1 MKLLPSRSSIYAL
14 LTVAA
19 AALVALLL
27 RVPAADVGTAVLGM
41 LALGVVWAAVDF
53 WLTRRAWHAAPL
65 QWTRRLPDAFAL
77 GVQRTIDGTL
87 VNSGTRR
94 WRVAFFDHADP
105 DLDPQGL
112 PVTADLRANAQAQLR
127 YTVQPRRRGRIAFEP
142 ADVRVQSLGRSL
154 ELQWRIGTRETR
166 PVFPNFASVS
176 RYAWLAT
183 DRRLADIG
191 IKTQVQRGEG
201 TDFKQLA
208 EYRPGDS
215 IRHIDWKATLKQ
227 SRPIVRQFQDERD
240 QCVIFLID
248 CGRRMRA
255 DEGRERRAAPSSLA
269 PLGGRDGRSPDLG
282 ADIIHG
288 SHFDEALNAMMLL
301 AHVAL
306 KDGDEVGAI
315 TFGTSPEHKRA
326 FAPRKGLATLSAL
339 TAVLHDIQ
347 PEATH
352 SDYLIAARDLMRVH
366 SKRALIVMLTNF
378 RDEDAPEL
386 DAALKLLRSRH
397 LVLLASLRERVLR
410 EMTEQ
415 PLKESRHA
423 VEVAGAHLFAQ
434 ARRDAFRRLA
444 ERDALMVDAEPE
456 GLAVELVNRY
466 RAVKRAGLL

>member
-1 MKLLPSRSSIYAL
+1 MKLLPSRTTIYAL
-14 LTVAA
+14 LAVAA
-19 AALVALLL
+19 AALAALLL
-27 RVPAADVGTAVLGM
+27 RVPAADVGWAVLAV
-41 LALGVVWAAVDF
+41 LAAGAVWSALDL
-53 WLTRRAWHAAPL
+53 WLTRRAWRAAPL
-65 QWTRRLPDAFAL
+65 QWTRALPDAFAL

-87 VNSGTRR
+87 VNTGTRR

-112 PVTADLRANAQAQLR
+112 PVTADLRANAKAQLR
-127 YTVQPRRRGRIAFEP
+127 YTVQPRRRGRVAFEP
-142 ADVRVQSLGRSL
+142 ADVRVHSLGRSL
-154 ELQWRIGTRETR
+154 ELQWRIGSAEIR

-255 DEGRERRAAPSSLA
+255 DEGTV
-269 PLGGRDGRSPDLG
+269 
-282 ADIIHG
+282 HG
-288 SHFDEALNAMMLL
+288 SHFDEALNATMLL

-315 TFGTSPEHKRA
+315 TFGTAPENRRA

-339 TAVLHDIQ
+339 TVLLHDIQ

-352 SDYLIAARDLMRVH
+352 SDYLIAARDLMRMH
-366 SKRALIVMLTNF
+366 SKRALIVLLTNF

-415 PLKESRHA
+415 PLTQSRHA

-444 ERDALMVDAEPE
+444 ERDALMVDAEPQR
-456 GLAVELVNRY
+456 LAVELVNRY
-466 RAVKRAGLL
+466 RTVKRAGLL

>member
-1 MKLLPSRSSIYAL
+1 VKLLPSRTTIYAL
-14 LTVAA
+14 LIVAA
-19 AALVALLL
+19 AALLALLL
-27 RVPAADVGTAVLGM
+27 RAPTADVGWAVLGV
-41 LALGVVWAAVDF
+41 LALGVMWAAIDF
-53 WLTRRAWHAAPL
+53 WLTRRAWRAAPL
-65 QWTRRLPDAFAL
+65 QWTRTLPDAFAL

-87 VNSGTRR
+87 ANTGTQR
-94 WRVAFFDHADP
+94 WRVTFFDHADP
-105 DLDPQGL
+105 DLEPQGL
-112 PVTADLRANAQAQLR
+112 PVTADLRANAEAKLR
-127 YTVQPRRRGRIAFEP
+127 YTVQPRRRGRVVFEP
-142 ADVRVQSLGRSL
+142 ADVRVHSLGRSL
-154 ELQWRIGTRETR
+154 ELQWRIGEAQTR

-183 DRRLADIG
+183 DRRLAAIG

-255 DEGRERRAAPSSLA
+255 DEGTV
-269 PLGGRDGRSPDLG
+269 
-282 ADIIHG
+282 HG
-288 SHFDEALNAMMLL
+288 SHFDEALNATMLL

-326 FAPRKGLATLSAL
+326 FAPRKGMATLSAL
-339 TAVLHDIQ
+339 TVLLHDIQ

-366 SKRALIVMLTNF
+366 AKRALIVLLTNF

-410 EMTEQ
+410 EITEQ
-415 PLKESRHA
+415 PLTAAHHA

-456 GLAVELVNRY
+456 RLAVELVNRY
-466 RAVKRAGLL
+466 RTVKRAGLL

>member
-1 MKLLPSRSSIYAL
+1 MKLLPSRTAIYAL
-14 LTVAA
+14 LVTAVAA
-19 AALVALLL
+19 LAALLL
-27 RVPAADVGTAVLGM
+27 RVPAADVGAMVLAVLVFG
-41 LALGVVWAAVDF
+41 LLWTALDL
-53 WLTRRAWHAAPL
+53 WLTRRAWRTAPL
-65 QWTRRLPDAFAL
+65 QWTRTLPDAFAL
-77 GVQRTIDGTL
+77 GVQRTIGGTL
-87 VNSGTRR
+87 SNTGTHR
-94 WRVAFFDHADP
+94 WRIAFFDHADP

-112 PVTADLRANAQAQLR
+112 PVTADLRANAEAQLR
-127 YTVQPRRRGRIAFEP
+127 YTVQPRRRGRVAFEP

-154 ELQWRIGTRETR
+154 ELQWRIGGSEAR

-248 CGRRMRA
+248 CGRRRRA
-255 DEGRERRAAPSSLA
+255 DEGTV
-269 PLGGRDGRSPDLG
+269 
-282 ADIIHG
+282 HG
-288 SHFDEALNAMMLL
+288 SHFDEALNATMLL

-315 TFGTSPEHKRA
+315 TFGTSPEKRRA

-366 SKRALIVMLTNF
+366 AKRALIVMLTNF

-410 EMTEQ
+410 EMAEQ
-415 PLKESRHA
+415 PLKTSHHA
-423 VEVAGAHLFAQ
+423 IEVAGAHLFAQ

-456 GLAVELVNRY
+456 RLAVELVNRY
-466 RAVKRAGLL
+466 RTVKRAGLL

>member
-1 MKLLPSRSSIYAL
+1 MKLLPSRITICAL
-14 LTVAA
+14 LAVAA
-19 AALVALLL
+19 AALAALLL
-27 RVPAADVGTAVLGM
+27 RVPAADVGRVVLVA
-41 LALGVVWAAVDF
+41 LALGVAWAAVDLWF
-53 WLTRRAWHAAPL
+53 TRREWHAAPL
-65 QWTRRLPDAFAL
+65 QWTRTLPDAFAL

-87 VNSGTRR
+87 ANTGSRR

-127 YTVQPRRRGRIAFEP
+127 YTVQPRRRGRVNFEP

-154 ELQWRIGTRETR
+154 ELQWRIGASETR

-191 IKTQVQRGEG
+191 IKSQVQRGEG

-255 DEGRERRAAPSSLA
+255 DEGTV
-269 PLGGRDGRSPDLG
+269 
-282 ADIIHG
+282 HG
-288 SHFDEALNAMMLL
+288 SHFDEALNATMLL

-315 TFGTSPEHKRA
+315 TFGTSPEKRRA

-347 PEATH
+347 PEAMH

-366 SKRALIVMLTNF
+366 SKRALVVLLTNF

-415 PLKESRHA
+415 PLTQSRHA

-456 GLAVELVNRY
+456 RLAVELVNRY
-466 RAVKRAGLL
+466 RTVKRAGLL

>member
-1 MKLLPSRSSIYAL
+1 M
-14 LTVAA
+14 
-19 AALVALLL
+19 
-27 RVPAADVGTAVLGM
+27 
-41 LALGVVWAAVDF
+41 
-53 WLTRRAWHAAPL
+53 
-65 QWTRRLPDAFAL
+65 
-77 GVQRTIDGTL
+77 
-87 VNSGTRR
+87 
-94 WRVAFFDHADP
+94 
-105 DLDPQGL
+105 
-112 PVTADLRANAQAQLR
+112 
-127 YTVQPRRRGRIAFEP
+127 IAFEP

-154 ELQWRIGTRETR
+154 ELQWRIGASEAR

-255 DEGRERRAAPSSLA
+255 DEGK
-269 PLGGRDGRSPDLG
+269 
-282 ADIIHG
+282 HVG
-288 SHFDEALNAMMLL
+288 SHFDEALNATMLL

-315 TFGTSPEHKRA
+315 TFGTSPEHKRS

>member
-1 MKLLPSRSSIYAL
+1 MKLLPSPNTIYTL
-14 LTVAA
+14 LAVSA
-19 AALVALLL
+19 AALAALLL
-27 RVPAADVGTAVLGM
+27 RVPATDVGWTVLAVLAAG
-41 LALGVVWAAVDF
+41 AVWAAIDF
-53 WLTRRAWHAAPL
+53 WLTRRAWRAAPL
-65 QWTRRLPDAFAL
+65 QWTRTLPDAFAL

-87 VNSGTRR
+87 TNTGTHR

-112 PVTADLRANAQAQLR
+112 PVTADLRANAEAKLR
-127 YTVQPRRRGRIAFEP
+127 YTVQPRRRGRVVFKP
-142 ADVRVQSLGRSL
+142 ADVRVHSLGRSL
-154 ELQWRIGTRETR
+154 ELQWRIGAAETR

-183 DRRLADIG
+183 DRRLAAIG

-255 DEGRERRAAPSSLA
+255 DEGTV
-269 PLGGRDGRSPDLG
+269 
-282 ADIIHG
+282 HG
-288 SHFDEALNAMMLL
+288 SHFDEALNATMLL

-306 KDGDEVGAI
+306 KDGDEVGAV
-315 TFGTSPEHKRA
+315 TFGTSPEHRRA
-326 FAPRKGLATLSAL
+326 FAPRKGMATLSAL
-339 TAVLHDIQ
+339 TVLLHDIQ

-366 SKRALIVMLTNF
+366 AKRALIVLLTNF

-410 EMTEQ
+410 EITEQ
-415 PLKESRHA
+415 PLTAAHHA

-456 GLAVELVNRY
+456 RLAVELVNRY
-466 RAVKRAGLL
+466 RTVKRAGLL

>member
-1 MKLLPSRSSIYAL
+1 MKLLPSRTAIHAL
-14 LTVAA
+14 LAVAT
-19 AALVALLL
+19 AALAALLL
-27 RVPAADVGTAVLGM
+27 RMPAADVGAAVVGM
-41 LALGVVWAAVDF
+41 LALGVVWAAIDF
-53 WLTRRAWHAAPL
+53 WWTRRAWHAAPL
-65 QWTRRLPDAFAL
+65 QWTRTLPDAFAL

-94 WRVAFFDHADP
+94 WRIAFFDHADP

-112 PVTADLRANAQAQLR
+112 PVTADLHANAQAQLR
-127 YTVQPRRRGRIAFEP
+127 YTVQPRRRGRVVFEP
-142 ADVRVQSLGRSL
+142 ADVRVSSLGRSL
-154 ELQWRIGTRETR
+154 ELQWRIGEQQTR

-255 DEGRERRAAPSSLA
+255 DEGVHS
-269 PLGGRDGRSPDLG
+269 
-282 ADIIHG
+282 G
-288 SHFDEALNAMMLL
+288 SHFDEALNATMLL

-306 KDGDEVGAI
+306 KDGDEVGAL
-315 TFGTSPEHKRA
+315 TFGTAPEHKRA

-366 SKRALIVMLTNF
+366 SKRALIVLLTNF

-434 ARRDAFRRLA
+434 ARGDAFRRLA

-456 GLAVELVNRY
+456 RLAVELVNRY
-466 RAVKRAGLL
+466 HTAKRAGLL

>member
-1 MKLLPSRSSIYAL
+1 MKLLPSPNTIYTL
-14 LTVAA
+14 LAVSA
-19 AALVALLL
+19 AALAALLL
-27 RVPAADVGTAVLGM
+27 RVPATDVGWTVLAVLAAG
-41 LALGVVWAAVDF
+41 AVWTAIDF
-53 WLTRRAWHAAPL
+53 WLTRRAWRAAPL
-65 QWTRRLPDAFAL
+65 QWTRTLPDAFAL

-87 VNSGTRR
+87 VNTGSHR

-112 PVTADLRANAQAQLR
+112 PVTADLRANAEAKLR
-127 YTVQPRRRGRIAFEP
+127 YTVQPRRRGRVAFEP

-154 ELQWRIGTRETR
+154 ELQWRIGAAQTR

-183 DRRLADIG
+183 DRRLAAIG

-255 DEGRERRAAPSSLA
+255 DEGTAERRAVPSSAL
-269 PLGGRDGRSPDLG
+269 PLGGRAGHGPDLG
-282 ADIIHG
+282 AHVPG
-288 SHFDEALNAMMLL
+288 SHFDEALNATMLL

-306 KDGDEVGAI
+306 KDGDEVGAL

-326 FAPRKGLATLSAL
+326 FAPRKGMATLSAL
-339 TAVLHDIQ
+339 TVLLHDIQ

-366 SKRALIVMLTNF
+366 SKRALIVLLTNF

-410 EMTEQ
+410 EITEQ
-415 PLKESRHA
+415 PLTAAHHA

-456 GLAVELVNRY
+456 RLAVELVNRY
-466 RAVKRAGLL
+466 RTVKRAGLL

>member
-1 MKLLPSRSSIYAL
+1 MKLLPSRASIYAL
-14 LTVAA
+14 LVLAA
-19 AALVALLL
+19 AALSALLL
-27 RVPAADVGTAVLGM
+27 RVPATDVGIAVLIA
-41 LALGVVWAAVDF
+41 LALVAAWATIDF
-53 WLTRRAWHAAPL
+53 WLTRRAWQAAPL
-65 QWTRRLPDAFAL
+65 QWTRTLPDAFAL
-77 GVQRTIDGTL
+77 GVQRTIGGTL
-87 VNSGTRR
+87 ANTGTRR

-127 YTVQPRRRGRIAFEP
+127 YTVQPRRRGRVAFEL

-154 ELQWRIGTRETR
+154 ELQWRIGAAQTR

-183 DRRLADIG
+183 DRRLAAIG

-255 DEGRERRAAPSSLA
+255 DEGTV
-269 PLGGRDGRSPDLG
+269 
-282 ADIIHG
+282 HG
-288 SHFDEALNAMMLL
+288 SHFDEALNATMLL

-306 KDGDEVGAI
+306 KDGDEVGAL
-315 TFGTSPEHKRA
+315 TFGTSPEHKRS
-326 FAPRKGLATLSAL
+326 FAPRKGMATLSAL
-339 TAVLHDIQ
+339 TVLLHDIQ

-352 SDYLIAARDLMRVH
+352 SDYLMAARDLMRVH
-366 SKRALIVMLTNF
+366 AKRALIVLLTNF

-410 EMTEQ
+410 EITEQ
-415 PLKESRHA
+415 PLVAAHHA

-456 GLAVELVNRY
+456 RLAVELVNRY
-466 RAVKRAGLL
+466 RTVKRAGLL

>member
-1 MKLLPSRSSIYAL
+1 MKLLPSRAAIYAL
-14 LTVAA
+14 LVLAVAA
-19 AALVALLL
+19 LCALLL
-27 RVPAADVGTAVLGM
+27 RVPATDVGIAVLVA
-41 LALGVVWAAVDF
+41 LALAVAWTAFDL
-53 WLTRRAWHAAPL
+53 WLTRRAWAAAPL
-65 QWTRRLPDAFAL
+65 QWTRTLPDAFAL

-87 VNSGTRR
+87 ANTGSHR

-112 PVTADLRANAQAQLR
+112 PVTADLHANAEAQLR
-127 YTVQPRRRGRIAFEP
+127 YTVQPRRRGRVAFEP
-142 ADVRVQSLGRSL
+142 ADVRVHSLGRGL
-154 ELQWRIGTRETR
+154 ELQWRIGAAETR

-183 DRRLADIG
+183 DRRLAAIG

-208 EYRPGDS
+208 EYQPGDS

-255 DEGRERRAAPSSLA
+255 DEGTV
-269 PLGGRDGRSPDLG
+269 
-282 ADIIHG
+282 HG
-288 SHFDEALNAMMLL
+288 SHFDEALNATMLL

-326 FAPRKGLATLSAL
+326 FAPRKGMATLSAL
-339 TAVLHDIQ
+339 TVLLHDIQ

-366 SKRALIVMLTNF
+366 AKRALIVLLTNF

-410 EMTEQ
+410 EITEQ
-415 PLKESRHA
+415 PLVAAHHA

-456 GLAVELVNRY
+456 RLAVELVNRY
-466 RAVKRAGLL
+466 RTVKRAGLL

>member
-1 MKLLPSRSSIYAL
+1 MKLLPSRTAVYAVLALSLGALAAL
-14 LTVAA
+14 LA
-19 AALVALLL
+19 
-27 RVPAADVGTAVLGM
+27 RVPAATVAV
-41 LALGVVWAAVDF
+41 AAVTACGAVVAWMAIDF
-53 WLTRRAWHAAPL
+53 LLTRRAWLAAPPRCV
-65 QWTRRLPDAFAL
+65 RRLPDAFAL
-77 GVQRTIDGTL
+77 GVSRTVDGTL
-87 VNSGTRR
+87 INDGARS
-94 WRVAFFDHADP
+94 WQLSFFDHADA
-105 DLDPQGL
+105 DLDPQGMPIALDL
-112 PVTADLRANAQAQLR
+112 PSQAQVLWR
-127 YTVQPRRRGRIAFEP
+127 YTVQPRRRGRVVFAP
-142 ADVRVQSLGRSL
+142 ADVRVRSVGRSL
-154 ELQWRIGTRETR
+154 ELQWRIGTEEAR
-166 PVFPNFASVS
+166 PVLPNFASVS

-240 QCVIFLID
+240 QCVIFLVD

-255 DEGRERRAAPSSLA
+255 DEGAA
-269 PLGGRDGRSPDLG
+269 GRG
-282 ADIIHG
+282 A
-288 SHFDEALNAMMLL
+288 SHFDEALNALMLL

-306 KDGDEVGAI
+306 KDGDSVGAL
-315 TFGTSPEHKRA
+315 TFGTSSAQRRA
-326 FAPRKGLATLSAL
+326 FAPRKGLATLAAL
-339 TAVLHDIQ
+339 TATLHDVQ

-352 SDYLIAARDLMRVH
+352 SDYLLAARDLMRAH
-366 SKRALIVMLTNF
+366 GKRALVVLLTNF

-386 DAALKLLRSRH
+386 EGALKLLRSRH

-410 EMTEQ
+410 ELAEQ
-415 PLKESRHA
+415 PLTQARHA

-434 ARRDAFRRLA
+434 ARADAFRRLA

-456 GLAVELVNRY
+456 RLAVELVNRY

>member
-1 MKLLPSRSSIYAL
+1 LPVKLLPSRSTIYAL
-14 LTVAA
+14 LAVSA

-27 RVPAADVGTAVLGM
+27 RVPAADVGWTVLVA
-41 LALGVVWAAVDF
+41 LALGAVWAAIDL
-53 WLTRRAWHAAPL
+53 WLTRRAWLSAPL
-65 QWTRRLPDAFAL
+65 QWARTLPDAFAL

-87 VNSGTRR
+87 VNTGTRR

-112 PVTADLRANAQAQLR
+112 PVTADLRARAQAEVR
-127 YTVQPRRRGRIAFEP
+127 YTVQPRRRGRVIFEP

-154 ELQWRIGTRETR
+154 ELQWRIGSSEAR

-255 DEGRERRAAPSSLA
+255 DEGTV
-269 PLGGRDGRSPDLG
+269 
-282 ADIIHG
+282 HG
-288 SHFDEALNAMMLL
+288 SHFDEALNATMLL

-315 TFGTSPEHKRA
+315 TFGTSPEKRRA

-415 PLKESRHA
+415 PLNESHHA

-456 GLAVELVNRY
+456 RLAVELVNRY
-466 RAVKRAGLL
+466 RTVKRAGLL

>member
-1 MKLLPSRSSIYAL
+1 MKLLPSRLTLYAL
-14 LTVAA
+14 LGGSA
-19 AALVALLL
+19 AALAALLL
-27 RVPAADVGTAVLGM
+27 HVPAADVGSAVLGA
-41 LALGVVWAAVDF
+41 LALGGLWIVLDLG
-53 WLTRRAWHAAPL
+53 LTRRAWRAEPL
-65 QWTRRLPDAFAL
+65 TWTRRLPDAFAL

-112 PVTADLRANAQAQLR
+112 PVSADLHAHVQAQLR
-127 YTVQPRRRGRIAFEP
+127 YTVQPRRRGRVAFEG

-154 ELQWRIGTRETR
+154 ELQWRIGEAQTR

-208 EYRPGDS
+208 EYRAGDS

-255 DEGRERRAAPSSLA
+255 DEGTV
-269 PLGGRDGRSPDLG
+269 
-282 ADIIHG
+282 HG
-288 SHFDEALNAMMLL
+288 SHFDEALNATMLL

-315 TFGTSPEHKRA
+315 TFGTAPEHRRS

-366 SKRALIVMLTNF
+366 AKRALIVLLTNF

-397 LVLLASLRERVLR
+397 LVLLASLRERALR

-415 PLKESRHA
+415 PLTASHHA

-456 GLAVELVNRY
+456 GLAVALVNRY

>member
-1 MKLLPSRSSIYAL
+1 VKLLPSRSTLYTL
-14 LTVAA
+14 LAVAA

-27 RVPAADVGTAVLGM
+27 RVPAADVSRVVLVA
-41 LALGVVWAAVDF
+41 LALGVAWAAFDLWF
-53 WLTRRAWHAAPL
+53 TRREWHAAPL
-65 QWTRRLPDAFAL
+65 QWTRTLPDAFAL

-87 VNSGTRR
+87 ANTGSRR

-127 YTVQPRRRGRIAFEP
+127 YTVQPRRRGRVNFEP

-154 ELQWRIGTRETR
+154 ELQWRIGASETR

-191 IKTQVQRGEG
+191 IKSQVQRGEG

-255 DEGRERRAAPSSLA
+255 DEGTV
-269 PLGGRDGRSPDLG
+269 
-282 ADIIHG
+282 HG
-288 SHFDEALNAMMLL
+288 SHFDEALNATMLL

-315 TFGTSPEHKRA
+315 TFGTSPEKRRA

-347 PEATH
+347 PEAMH

-366 SKRALIVMLTNF
+366 SKRALVVLLTNF

-415 PLKESRHA
+415 PLTQSRHA

-456 GLAVELVNRY
+456 RLAVELVNRY
-466 RAVKRAGLL
+466 RTVKRAGLL

>member
-1 MKLLPSRSSIYAL
+1 MKLLPSRATIYAL
-14 LTVAA
+14 LVVAT
-19 AALVALLL
+19 AALAALLL
-27 RVPAADVGTAVLGM
+27 RVPTTDVGWAVLGA
-41 LALGVVWAAVDF
+41 LALAVMWAAVDF
-53 WLTRRAWHAAPL
+53 WLTRRAWQTAPL
-65 QWTRRLPDAFAL
+65 QWTRTLPDAFAL

-87 VNSGTRR
+87 VNTGTRR

-127 YTVQPRRRGRIAFEP
+127 YTVQPRRRGRVAFEP
-142 ADVRVQSLGRSL
+142 ADVRVASLGRSL
-154 ELQWRIGTRETR
+154 ELQWRIGAAETR

-183 DRRLADIG
+183 DRRLAAIG

-255 DEGRERRAAPSSLA
+255 DEGTV
-269 PLGGRDGRSPDLG
+269 
-282 ADIIHG
+282 HG
-288 SHFDEALNAMMLL
+288 SHFDEALNATMLL

-326 FAPRKGLATLSAL
+326 FAPRKGMATLSAL
-339 TAVLHDIQ
+339 TVLLHDIQ

-366 SKRALIVMLTNF
+366 SKRALIVLLTNF

-410 EMTEQ
+410 EITEQ
-415 PLKESRHA
+415 PLTAAHHA

-456 GLAVELVNRY
+456 RLAVELVNRY
-466 RAVKRAGLL
+466 RTVKRAGLL

>member
-1 MKLLPSRSSIYAL
+1 MPGPMKLLPSRPLIYAL
-14 LTVAA
+14 LALAA

-27 RVPAADVGTAVLGM
+27 RVSAADVGVAVLGV
-41 LALGVVWAAVDF
+41 LALGLLWIVLDLG
-53 WLTRRAWHAAPL
+53 LTRRAWRAAPL
-65 QWTRRLPDAFAL
+65 QWARRLPDAFAL
-77 GVQRTIDGTL
+77 GVPRTIDGTL
-87 VNSGTRR
+87 TNTGTRR
-94 WRVAFFDHADP
+94 WRAAFFDHADP

-112 PVTADLRANAQAQLR
+112 PVTTDLRGNAQAQLR
-127 YTVQPRRRGRIAFEP
+127 YTVQPRRRGRVAFEP

-154 ELQWRIGTRETR
+154 ELQWRIGASEAR
-166 PVFPNFASVS
+166 PVLPNFASVS

-208 EYRPGDS
+208 EYQPGDS
-215 IRHIDWKATLKQ
+215 IRHIDWKATLKR

-255 DEGRERRAAPSSLA
+255 DEGTV
-269 PLGGRDGRSPDLG
+269 
-282 ADIIHG
+282 HG
-288 SHFDEALNAMMLL
+288 SHFDEALNATMLL

-315 TFGTSPEHKRA
+315 TFGTSPENKRS

-415 PLKESRHA
+415 PLEQSRHA

>member
-1 MKLLPSRSSIYAL
+1 MKLLPSRTTIHAL
-14 LTVAA
+14 LAVAA
-19 AALVALLL
+19 AALAALLL
-27 RVPAADVGTAVLGM
+27 RVSATDVGWAVLSV
-41 LALGVVWAAVDF
+41 LAAGAVWIAFDL
-53 WLTRRAWHAAPL
+53 WLTRRAWHAEPL

-87 VNSGTRR
+87 ANTGTRR
-94 WRVAFFDHADP
+94 WRIAFFDHTDP

-127 YTVQPRRRGRIAFEP
+127 YTVQPRRRGRVAFEP

-154 ELQWRIGTRETR
+154 ELQWRIGAKETR

-255 DEGRERRAAPSSLA
+255 DEGTV
-269 PLGGRDGRSPDLG
+269 
-282 ADIIHG
+282 HG
-288 SHFDEALNAMMLL
+288 SHFDEALNATMLL

-315 TFGTSPEHKRA
+315 TFGTAPEHKRS
-326 FAPRKGLATLSAL
+326 FAPRKGLTTLSAL

-352 SDYLIAARDLMRVH
+352 SDYLMAARDLMRVH

-386 DAALKLLRSRH
+386 DTALKLLRSRH

-456 GLAVELVNRY
+456 RLAVELVNRY

>member
-1 MKLLPSRSSIYAL
+1 MKLLPSRPLIYAL
-14 LTVAA
+14 LILAA
-19 AALVALLL
+19 AALIALLL
-27 RVPAADVGTAVLGM
+27 RIPAADVGIAVLAA
-41 LALGVVWAAVDF
+41 LAFAVLWAAIDLF
-53 WLTRRAWHAAPL
+53 LTRRAWRAAPL
-65 QWTRRLPDAFAL
+65 LWTRTLPDAFAL

-87 VNSGTRR
+87 FNTGPHR
-94 WRVAFFDHADP
+94 WRIAFFDHADP

-112 PVTADLRANAQAQLR
+112 PVTADLRAKAQAQLR
-127 YTVQPRRRGRIAFEP
+127 YTVQPRRRGRVAFEP
-142 ADVRVQSLGRSL
+142 ADVRVHSLGRSL
-154 ELQWRIGTRETR
+154 ELQWRIGAAQTR

-255 DEGRERRAAPSSLA
+255 DEGTV
-269 PLGGRDGRSPDLG
+269 
-282 ADIIHG
+282 HG
-288 SHFDEALNAMMLL
+288 SHFDEALNATMLL

-315 TFGTSPEHKRA
+315 TFGTSPENKRA
-326 FAPRKGLATLSAL
+326 FAPRKGLTTLSAL
-339 TAVLHDIQ
+339 TVLLHDIQ

-366 SKRALIVMLTNF
+366 AKRALIVLLTNF

-410 EMTEQ
+410 EITEQ
-415 PLKESRHA
+415 PLKAAHHA

-456 GLAVELVNRY
+456 RLAVELVNRY
-466 RAVKRAGLL
+466 RTVKRAGLL

>member
-1 MKLLPSRSSIYAL
+1 MKLLPSRTTIYAL
-14 LTVAA
+14 LAVAA

-27 RVPAADVGTAVLGM
+27 RVPTADVGWAVLGA
-41 LALGVVWAAVDF
+41 LALGLAWASVDF
-53 WLTRRAWHAAPL
+53 WLTRRAWRAAPL

-87 VNSGTRR
+87 ANTSPRR
-94 WRVAFFDHADP
+94 WRIAFFDHADP

-112 PVTADLRANAQAQLR
+112 PVTADLRANAQAQLH
-127 YTVQPRRRGRIAFEP
+127 YTVQPRRRGRVDFEP

-154 ELQWRIGTRETR
+154 ELQWRIGANEAR

-208 EYRPGDS
+208 EYLPGDS
-215 IRHIDWKATLKQ
+215 IRHIDWKATLKH

-255 DEGRERRAAPSSLA
+255 DEGAAERRAAPSSAL
-269 PLGGRDGRSPDLG
+269 PLGGRAGHGPVLG
-282 ADIIHG
+282 APEIG
-288 SHFDEALNAMMLL
+288 SHFDEALNATMLL

-315 TFGTSPEHKRA
+315 TFGTSPEKRRA

-456 GLAVELVNRY
+456 RLAIELVNRY
-466 RAVKRAGLL
+466 RTVKRAGLL

>member
-1 MKLLPSRSSIYAL
+1 VKLLPSRTTIYAL
-14 LTVAA
+14 LAVAA

-27 RVPAADVGTAVLGM
+27 RVPAADVGSGVLGM
-41 LALGVVWAAVDF
+41 VALGVLWAAVDF

-65 QWTRRLPDAFAL
+65 QWTRRLPEAFAL

-87 VNSGTRR
+87 VNTGKRR
-94 WRVAFFDHADP
+94 WRIAFFDHADP

-127 YTVQPRRRGRIAFEP
+127 YTVQPRRRGRVAFEP
-142 ADVRVQSLGRSL
+142 ADVRVHSLGRSL
-154 ELQWRIGTRETR
+154 ELQWRIGGAQTR

-183 DRRLADIG
+183 DRRLAAIG

-240 QCVIFLID
+240 QSVIFLID

-255 DEGRERRAAPSSLA
+255 DEGTV
-269 PLGGRDGRSPDLG
+269 
-282 ADIIHG
+282 HG
-288 SHFDEALNAMMLL
+288 SHFDEALNATMLL

-326 FAPRKGLATLSAL
+326 FAPRKGMATLSAL
-339 TAVLHDIQ
+339 TVLLHDIQ

-352 SDYLIAARDLMRVH
+352 SDYLIAARDLMRTH
-366 SKRALIVMLTNF
+366 AKRALIVLLTNF

-410 EMTEQ
+410 EITEQ
-415 PLKESRHA
+415 PLAAAHHA

-456 GLAVELVNRY
+456 RLAVELVNRY
-466 RAVKRAGLL
+466 RTVKRAGLL

>member
-1 MKLLPSRSSIYAL
+1 VKVLPSRPAIYAL
-14 LTVAA
+14 LATAV

-27 RVPAADVGTAVLGM
+27 RVSTADVGAMVLAVLAFG
-41 LALGVVWAAVDF
+41 LLWTVIDL
-53 WLTRRAWHAAPL
+53 WLTRRAWRAEPL
-65 QWTRRLPDAFAL
+65 RWTRTLPDAFAL

-87 VNSGTRR
+87 TNTGTRR

-112 PVTADLRANAQAQLR
+112 PVSADLRANAEAQLR

-154 ELQWRIGTRETR
+154 ELQWRIGAQETR

-215 IRHIDWKATLKQ
+215 IRHIDWKATLKR
-227 SRPIVRQFQDERD
+227 SHPIVRQFQDERD

-255 DEGRERRAAPSSLA
+255 DEGTV
-269 PLGGRDGRSPDLG
+269 
-282 ADIIHG
+282 HG
-288 SHFDEALNAMMLL
+288 SHFDEALNATMLL

-306 KDGDEVGAI
+306 KDGDQVGAV
-315 TFGTSPEHKRA
+315 TFGTAPEHKRS
-326 FAPRKGLATLSAL
+326 FAPRKGLATLAAL

-352 SDYLIAARDLMRVH
+352 SDYLMAARDLMRVH
-366 SKRALIVMLTNF
+366 SKRALIVVLTNF

-415 PLKESRHA
+415 PLHQSRHA

-456 GLAVELVNRY
+456 RLAVELVNRY

>member
-1 MKLLPSRSSIYAL
+1 MKLLPSRAAIYAL
-14 LTVAA
+14 LVLAVAA
-19 AALVALLL
+19 LCALLL
-27 RVPAADVGTAVLGM
+27 RVPAADVGRAVLVA
-41 LALGVVWAAVDF
+41 LALAVAWTAFDL
-53 WLTRRAWHAAPL
+53 WLTRRAWRAAPP

-77 GVQRTIDGTL
+77 GVQRMIDGTL
-87 VNSGTRR
+87 ANTGSHR
-94 WRVAFFDHADP
+94 WRIAFFDHADP

-112 PVTADLRANAQAQLR
+112 PVSADLRAHAQAQLR
-127 YTVQPRRRGRIAFEP
+127 YTVQPRRRGRVAFEP
-142 ADVRVQSLGRSL
+142 ADVRVHSLGRSL
-154 ELQWRIGTRETR
+154 ELQWRIGAAETR

-183 DRRLADIG
+183 DRRLAAIG

-255 DEGRERRAAPSSLA
+255 DEGTV
-269 PLGGRDGRSPDLG
+269 
-282 ADIIHG
+282 HG
-288 SHFDEALNAMMLL
+288 SHFDEALNATMLL

-326 FAPRKGLATLSAL
+326 FAPRKGMATLSAL
-339 TAVLHDIQ
+339 TVLLHDIQ

-366 SKRALIVMLTNF
+366 AKRALIVLLTNF

-410 EMTEQ
+410 ELTEQ
-415 PLKESRHA
+415 PLKAAHHA

-456 GLAVELVNRY
+456 RLAVELVNRY
-466 RAVKRAGLL
+466 RTVKRAGLL

>member
-1 MKLLPSRSSIYAL
+1 MKLLPSRATLYAL
-14 LTVAA
+14 LAVAA

-27 RVPAADVGTAVLGM
+27 RAPAADVGRVVLVA
-41 LALGVVWAAVDF
+41 LALGVAWAAFDL
-53 WLTRRAWHAAPL
+53 WLTRREWHAAPL
-65 QWTRRLPDAFAL
+65 QWTRTLPDAFAL
-77 GVQRTIDGTL
+77 GVQRTIEGTL
-87 VNSGTRR
+87 ANTGTRR
-94 WRVAFFDHADP
+94 WHVAFFDHADP

-127 YTVQPRRRGRIAFEP
+127 YTVQPRRRGRVNFEP

-154 ELQWRIGTRETR
+154 ELQWRTGASETR
-166 PVFPNFASVS
+166 PVLPNFASVS

-255 DEGRERRAAPSSLA
+255 DEGTAQRRAAPSSAL
-269 PLGGRDGRSPDLG
+269 PLGGRAGQSPDLG
-282 ADIIHG
+282 AQMTG
-288 SHFDEALNAMMLL
+288 SHFDEALNATMLL

-315 TFGTSPEHKRA
+315 TFGTSPENRRA

-366 SKRALIVMLTNF
+366 SKRALVVLLTNF

-415 PLKESRHA
+415 PLNQSRHA
-423 VEVAGAHLFAQ
+423 VEVAAAHLFAQ

-456 GLAVELVNRY
+456 RLAVELVNRY
-466 RAVKRAGLL
+466 RTVKRAGLL

>member
-1 MKLLPSRSSIYAL
+1 VKLLPSRTTIYAL
-14 LTVAA
+14 LIVAG
-19 AALVALLL
+19 AALLALLL
-27 RVPAADVGTAVLGM
+27 RAPTADVGWAVLGA
-41 LALGVVWAAVDF
+41 LALGAMWAAVDF
-53 WLTRRAWHAAPL
+53 WLTRRAWRATPL

-77 GVQRTIDGTL
+77 GVPRTIDGTL
-87 VNSGTRR
+87 VNTGTHR

-112 PVTADLRANAQAQLR
+112 PVTADLRANAQARLR
-127 YTVQPRRRGRIAFEP
+127 YTVQPRRRGRVAFEP
-142 ADVRVQSLGRSL
+142 ADVRVHSLGRSM
-154 ELQWRIGTRETR
+154 ELQWRIGENETR

-183 DRRLADIG
+183 DRRLAAIG

-255 DEGRERRAAPSSLA
+255 DEGTV
-269 PLGGRDGRSPDLG
+269 
-282 ADIIHG
+282 HG
-288 SHFDEALNAMMLL
+288 SHFDEALNATMLL

-326 FAPRKGLATLSAL
+326 FAPRKGMATLSAL
-339 TAVLHDIQ
+339 TVLLHDIQ

-366 SKRALIVMLTNF
+366 AKRALIVLLTNF

-410 EMTEQ
+410 EITEQ
-415 PLKESRHA
+415 PLAAAHHA

-456 GLAVELVNRY
+456 RLAVELVNRY
-466 RAVKRAGLL
+466 RTVKRAGLL

>member
-1 MKLLPSRSSIYAL
+1 MKLLPSRPLIYAL
-14 LTVAA
+14 LILAA
-19 AALVALLL
+19 AALIALLL
-27 RVPAADVGTAVLGM
+27 RIPAADVGIAVLAA
-41 LALGVVWAAVDF
+41 LAFAVLWAAIDLF
-53 WLTRRAWHAAPL
+53 LTRRAWRAAPL
-65 QWTRRLPDAFAL
+65 LWTRTLPDAFAL

-87 VNSGTRR
+87 FNTGPHR
-94 WRVAFFDHADP
+94 WRIAFFDHADP

-112 PVTADLRANAQAQLR
+112 PVTADLRAKAQAQLR
-127 YTVQPRRRGRIAFEP
+127 YTVQPRRRGRVAFEP
-142 ADVRVQSLGRSL
+142 ADVRVHSLGRSL
-154 ELQWRIGTRETR
+154 ELQWRIGAAQTR

-201 TDFKQLA
+201 TDYKQLA

-255 DEGRERRAAPSSLA
+255 DEGTV
-269 PLGGRDGRSPDLG
+269 
-282 ADIIHG
+282 HG
-288 SHFDEALNAMMLL
+288 SHFDEALNATMLL

-315 TFGTSPEHKRA
+315 TFGTSPENKRA
-326 FAPRKGLATLSAL
+326 FAPRKGLTTLSAL
-339 TAVLHDIQ
+339 TVLLHDIQ

-366 SKRALIVMLTNF
+366 AKRALIVLLTNF

-410 EMTEQ
+410 EITEQ
-415 PLKESRHA
+415 PLKAAHHA

-456 GLAVELVNRY
+456 RLAVELVNRY
-466 RAVKRAGLL
+466 RTVKRAGLL

>member
-1 MKLLPSRSSIYAL
+1 MKLLPSRPLIYAL
-14 LTVAA
+14 LILAA
-19 AALVALLL
+19 AALIALLL
-27 RVPAADVGTAVLGM
+27 RIAAADVGIAVLAA
-41 LALGVVWAAVDF
+41 LAFAVLWAAIDLF
-53 WLTRRAWHAAPL
+53 LTRRAWRAAPL
-65 QWTRRLPDAFAL
+65 LWTRTLPDAFAL

-87 VNSGTRR
+87 FNTGPHR
-94 WRVAFFDHADP
+94 WRIAFFDHADP

-112 PVTADLRANAQAQLR
+112 PVTADLRAKAQAQLR
-127 YTVQPRRRGRIAFEP
+127 YTVQPRRRGRVAFEP
-142 ADVRVQSLGRSL
+142 ADVRVHSLGRSL
-154 ELQWRIGTRETR
+154 ELQWRIGAAQTR

-255 DEGRERRAAPSSLA
+255 DEGTV
-269 PLGGRDGRSPDLG
+269 
-282 ADIIHG
+282 HG
-288 SHFDEALNAMMLL
+288 SHFDEALNATMLL

-315 TFGTSPEHKRA
+315 TFGTSPENKRA
-326 FAPRKGLATLSAL
+326 FAPRKGLTTLSAL
-339 TAVLHDIQ
+339 TVLLHDIQ

-366 SKRALIVMLTNF
+366 AKRALIVLLTNF

-410 EMTEQ
+410 EITEQ
-415 PLKESRHA
+415 PLKAAHHA

-456 GLAVELVNRY
+456 RLAVELVNRY
-466 RAVKRAGLL
+466 RTVKRAGLL

>member
-1 MKLLPSRSSIYAL
+1 VKLLPSRTTIYAL
-14 LTVAA
+14 LAVAA

-27 RVPAADVGTAVLGM
+27 RAPAADVGWGVLGM
-41 LALGVVWAAVDF
+41 LALGGLWAAVDF

-87 VNSGTRR
+87 VNTGARR
-94 WRVAFFDHADP
+94 WRIAFFDHADP

-127 YTVQPRRRGRIAFEP
+127 YTVQPRRRGCVAFEP
-142 ADVRVQSLGRSL
+142 ADVRVHSLGRSL
-154 ELQWRIGTRETR
+154 ELQCRIGAAETR

-183 DRRLADIG
+183 DRRLAAIG

-240 QCVIFLID
+240 QSVIFLID

-255 DEGRERRAAPSSLA
+255 DEGTV
-269 PLGGRDGRSPDLG
+269 
-282 ADIIHG
+282 HG
-288 SHFDEALNAMMLL
+288 SHFDEALNATMLL

-315 TFGTSPEHKRA
+315 TFGTEPEHKRA
-326 FAPRKGLATLSAL
+326 FAPRKGMATLSAL
-339 TAVLHDIQ
+339 TVLLHDIQ

-352 SDYLIAARDLMRVH
+352 SDYLIAARDLMRAH
-366 SKRALIVMLTNF
+366 AKRALIVLLTNF

-386 DAALKLLRSRH
+386 DTALKLLRSRH

-410 EMTEQ
+410 EITEQ
-415 PLKESRHA
+415 PLAAAHHA

-456 GLAVELVNRY
+456 RLAVELVNRY
-466 RAVKRAGLL
+466 RTVKRAGLL

>member
-1 MKLLPSRSSIYAL
+1 VKLLPSRPAIYAL
-14 LTVAA
+14 LAVSA
-19 AALVALLL
+19 AALVALVM
-27 RVPAADVGTAVLGM
+27 RASATDVGTAVLGA
-41 LALGVVWAAVDF
+41 LALGVVWMAFDF
-53 WLTRRAWHAAPL
+53 WITRRAWRAAPPR
-65 QWTRRLPDAFAL
+65 WTRRLPDAFAL
-77 GVQRTIDGTL
+77 GVQRTIEGTL
-87 VNSGTRR
+87 SNDSARR

-112 PVTADLRANAQAQLR
+112 PVSADLRANAQALLR
-127 YTVQPRRRGRIAFEP
+127 YTVQPRRRGRVAFES

-154 ELQWRIGTRETR
+154 ELQWRIGESEAR

-255 DEGRERRAAPSSLA
+255 DEGTV
-269 PLGGRDGRSPDLG
+269 
-282 ADIIHG
+282 HG
-288 SHFDEALNAMMLL
+288 SHFDEALNATMLL

-306 KDGDEVGAI
+306 KDGDAVGAI
-315 TFGTSPEHKRA
+315 TFGTAPEHKRS
-326 FAPRKGLATLSAL
+326 FAPRKGLTTLSAL

-366 SKRALIVMLTNF
+366 SKRALIVILTNF

-386 DAALKLLRSRH
+386 GAALKLLRSRH

-410 EMTEQ
+410 EMAEQ
-415 PLKESRHA
+415 PLNESRHA

-456 GLAVELVNRY
+456 RLAVELVNRY
-466 RAVKRAGLL
+466 RTVKRAGLL

>member
-1 MKLLPSRSSIYAL
+1 MKLLPSRPAIHAL
-14 LTVAA
+14 LAVAA
-19 AALVALLL
+19 AALAALVL
-27 RVPAADVGTAVLGM
+27 RVPVATVGTAVLGAM
-41 LALGVVWAAVDF
+41 VFGMAWTALDF
-53 WLTRRAWHAAPL
+53 WLTRRAWRAAPL

-87 VNSGTRR
+87 VNTGARR
-94 WRVAFFDHADP
+94 WHVAFFDHADP

-127 YTVQPRRRGRIAFEP
+127 YTVQPRRRGRVAFEP

-154 ELQWRIGTRETR
+154 ELQWRIGVRETR
-166 PVFPNFASVS
+166 PVLPNFASVS

-240 QCVIFLID
+240 QCMIFLID

-255 DEGRERRAAPSSLA
+255 DEGTHS
-269 PLGGRDGRSPDLG
+269 
-282 ADIIHG
+282 G
-288 SHFDEALNAMMLL
+288 SHFDEALNATMLL

-315 TFGTSPEHKRA
+315 TFGTAPEHKRS
-326 FAPRKGLATLSAL
+326 FAPRKGLKTLSAL

-352 SDYLIAARDLMRVH
+352 SDYLMAARDLMRVH
-366 SKRALIVMLTNF
+366 AKRALIVVLTNF

-456 GLAVELVNRY
+456 RLAVELVNRY

>member
-1 MKLLPSRSSIYAL
+1 MKLLPSRPLIYAL
-14 LTVAA
+14 LILAA
-19 AALVALLL
+19 AALIALLL
-27 RVPAADVGTAVLGM
+27 RIPAADVGIAVLAA
-41 LALGVVWAAVDF
+41 LAFAVLWAAIDLF
-53 WLTRRAWHAAPL
+53 LTRRAWRAAPL
-65 QWTRRLPDAFAL
+65 LWTRTLPDAFAL

-87 VNSGTRR
+87 FNTGPHR
-94 WRVAFFDHADP
+94 WRIAFFDHADP

-112 PVTADLRANAQAQLR
+112 PVTADLRAKAQAQLR
-127 YTVQPRRRGRIAFEP
+127 YTVQPRRRGRVAFEP
-142 ADVRVQSLGRSL
+142 ADVRVHSLGRSL
-154 ELQWRIGTRETR
+154 ELQWRIGAAETR

-255 DEGRERRAAPSSLA
+255 DEGTV
-269 PLGGRDGRSPDLG
+269 
-282 ADIIHG
+282 HG
-288 SHFDEALNAMMLL
+288 SHFDEALNATMLL

-315 TFGTSPEHKRA
+315 TFGTSPENKRA
-326 FAPRKGLATLSAL
+326 FAPRKGLTTLSAL
-339 TAVLHDIQ
+339 TVLLHDIQ

-366 SKRALIVMLTNF
+366 AKRALIVLLTNF

-410 EMTEQ
+410 EITEQ
-415 PLKESRHA
+415 PLKAAHHA

-456 GLAVELVNRY
+456 RLAVELVNRY
-466 RAVKRAGLL
+466 RTVKRAGLL

>member
-1 MKLLPSRSSIYAL
+1 MKLLPSRSTIYAL
-14 LTVAA
+14 LSAA
-19 AALVALLL
+19 VMALAALLL
-27 RVPAADVGTAVLGM
+27 RVPAADVGWTVLVAM
-41 LALGVVWAAVDF
+41 ALGVVWTAIDLWV
-53 WLTRRAWHAAPL
+53 TRRAWLAAPL
-65 QWTRRLPDAFAL
+65 QWTRTLPGAFAL

-87 VNSGTRR
+87 ANTGTRR

-105 DLDPQGL
+105 DLDPKGL

-127 YTVQPRRRGRIAFEP
+127 YTVQPRRRGRVAFEP

-154 ELQWRIGTRETR
+154 ELQWRIGASEARR
-166 PVFPNFASVS
+166 VFPNFASVS

-183 DRRLADIG
+183 DRRLAAIG

-255 DEGRERRAAPSSLA
+255 DEGKPAA
-269 PLGGRDGRSPDLG
+269 
-282 ADIIHG
+282 
-288 SHFDEALNAMMLL
+288 SHFDEALNATMLL

-315 TFGTSPEHKRA
+315 TFGTSPEKRRA
-326 FAPRKGLATLSAL
+326 FAPRKGLTTLSAL

-352 SDYLIAARDLMRVH
+352 SDYLIAARDLMRVQ
-366 SKRALIVMLTNF
+366 SKRALIVLLTNF

-415 PLKESRHA
+415 PLKESYHA

-444 ERDALMVDAEPE
+444 ERDALMVEAEPE
-456 GLAVELVNRY
+456 RLAVELVNRY
-466 RAVKRAGLL
+466 RTVKRAGLL

>member
-1 MKLLPSRSSIYAL
+1 VKLLPSRASIYAL
-14 LTVAA
+14 LLFAA
-19 AALVALLL
+19 VSLIALVL
-27 RVPAADVGTAVLGM
+27 RVPATAVGIAVLVTSA
-41 LALGVVWAAVDF
+41 LAVVWVAFDL
-53 WLTRRAWHAAPL
+53 WLTCRAWRAAPL
-65 QWTRRLPDAFAL
+65 QWTRHLPDAFAL

-87 VNSGTRR
+87 VNTGARR
-94 WRVAFFDHADP
+94 WRIAFFDHADP

-112 PVTADLRANAQAQLR
+112 PVTTDLRANAQAQLR
-127 YTVQPRRRGRIAFEP
+127 YTVRPRRRGRVAFEP
-142 ADVRVQSLGRSL
+142 ADVRVHSLGRSL
-154 ELQWRIGTRETR
+154 ELQWRIGEAQTR

-183 DRRLADIG
+183 DRRLAAIG

-240 QCVIFLID
+240 QSVIFLID

-255 DEGRERRAAPSSLA
+255 DEGAL
-269 PLGGRDGRSPDLG
+269 
-282 ADIIHG
+282 HG
-288 SHFDEALNAMMLL
+288 SHFDEALNATMLL

-326 FAPRKGLATLSAL
+326 FAPRKGMATLSAL
-339 TAVLHDIQ
+339 TVLLHDIQ

-352 SDYLIAARDLMRVH
+352 SDYLIAARDLMRAH
-366 SKRALIVMLTNF
+366 AKRALIVLLTNF

-410 EMTEQ
+410 EITEQ
-415 PLKESRHA
+415 PLTAAHHA
-423 VEVAGAHLFAQ
+423 IEVAGAHLFAQ

-456 GLAVELVNRY
+456 RLAVELVNRY
-466 RAVKRAGLL
+466 RTVKRAGLL

>member
-1 MKLLPSRSSIYAL
+1 MKLLPSRTLIYAL
-14 LTVAA
+14 LVLAA
-19 AALVALLL
+19 AALSGLLL
-27 RVPAADVGTAVLGM
+27 RLPTAAVGIAVLLT
-41 LALGVVWAAVDF
+41 LAFAVVWTAFDL
-53 WLTRRAWHAAPL
+53 WLTHRAWQAAPL

-87 VNSGTRR
+87 VNTGTRR
-94 WRVAFFDHADP
+94 WRVAFFDQADP

-112 PVTADLRANAQAQLR
+112 PVRADLRANAEAQLR
-127 YTVQPRRRGRIAFEP
+127 YTVQPRRRGRVAFAP

-154 ELQWRIGTRETR
+154 ELQWRIGASETR

-191 IKTQVQRGEG
+191 IKTQAQRGEG

-215 IRHIDWKATLKQ
+215 TRHIDWKATLKQ
-227 SRPIVRQFQDERD
+227 SRPIVREFQDERD

-255 DEGRERRAAPSSLA
+255 DEGTV
-269 PLGGRDGRSPDLG
+269 
-282 ADIIHG
+282 HG
-288 SHFDEALNAMMLL
+288 SHFDEALNATMLL

-315 TFGTSPEHKRA
+315 TFGTAPEHKRS
-326 FAPRKGLATLSAL
+326 FAPRKGMTTLSAL

-366 SKRALIVMLTNF
+366 SKRALIVLLTNF

-410 EMTEQ
+410 EMAEQ

-456 GLAVELVNRY
+456 RLAVELVNRY